1 MRLFIFL
8 FLFSVTLTA
17 QTKPKV
23 KVYYKQVK
31 NGYQLFVDN
40 DEFCEVSV
48 ILRLNL
54 DNLKASTN
62 RQTIFV
68 VPQKNTH
75 YKLMDLHA
83 IRQGGYSFSF
93 NYNVYRG
100 DVSKLTY
107 DLNFPYYLPFKKG
120 QTFKIDQGYDG
131 TFTHQNKKALDFKMP
146 IGTPITAIRDG
157 KVILVEDT
165 FDKHGETADFSR
177 YANYILIEH
186 PDGTF
191 ASYVHLKQNSAMVK
205 EGELVKIGQEIALS
219 GNTGWTSGPHLH
231 LEVYVPKAKRNQTII
246 TRFKVGNGAAT
257 EVLKEKQTYKRDY

>member
-1 MRLFIFL
+1 MKQFIFL
-8 FLFSVTLTA
+8 FLFSIGLTA

-48 ILRLNL
+48 VLRLNL

-62 RQTIFV
+62 RQATFV
-68 VPQKNTH
+68 VPPKKTH
-75 YKLMDLHA
+75 FKLMDLHA

-120 QTFKIDQGYDG
+120 QSFNIGQGYDG
-131 TFTHQNKKALDFKMP
+131 TFTHQNKKALDFTMP
-146 IGTPITAIRDG
+146 IGTPITAIRGG
-157 KVILVEDT
+157 KVILVVDS
-165 FDKHGETADFSR
+165 FSKHGETADFSR

-186 PDGTF
+186 SDGTF
-191 ASYVHLKQNSAMVK
+191 ASYVHLKQKSTEVK
-205 EGELVKIGQEIALS
+205 EGETVKTGQEIALS
-219 GNTGWTSGPHLH
+219 GNTGWTSGAHLH
-231 LEVYVPKAKRNQTII
+231 LEVYIAKAKRNQTII
-246 TRFKVGNGAAT
+246 TRFKVGSGSTT
-257 EVLKEKQTYKRDY
+257 EILKEKQTYKRDY

>member
-1 MRLFIFL
+1 MKAYLFILL
-8 FLFSVTLTA
+8 FVLGLSVQA
-17 QTKPKV
+17 KPKV

-62 RQTIFV
+62 RQKIFV
-68 VPQKNTH
+68 VPSKKGRYQ
-75 YKLMDLHA
+75 LMDLVA
-83 IRQGGYSFSF
+83 IRQGAYSFSF

-100 DVSKLTY
+100 NISKATY
-107 DLNFPYYLPFKKG
+107 DMNFPYYLPFGKG
-120 QTFKIDQGYDG
+120 QTFRVDQGYDG

-146 IGTPITAIRDG
+146 IGTSVTAIRDG
-157 KVILVEDT
+157 KVILIEDT
-165 FDKHGETADFSR
+165 FDKHGETADFNR
-177 YANYILIEH
+177 YTNYILIEH
-186 PDGTF
+186 TDGTF
-191 ASYVHLKQNSAMVK
+191 ANYVHLKQKSAQVK
-205 EGELVKIGQEIALS
+205 EGDLVKIGQEIALS

-231 LEVYVPKAKRNQTII
+231 LEIYLPKAKNNQSIV
-246 TRFKVGNGAAT
+246 TRFRVEKGDVV